1 MNNSHLTAYALDF
14 VSFLIQ
20 KTRNRN
26 KIRNIIL
33 FGSVARQDESK
44 ESDID
49 IFVDILEDNKIIEK
63 EINFILENFTDSVK
77 YKNYWKLF
85 GIKNEIK
92 LNIGNIDNWKELKP
106 SLIADGIVLYGKYKP
121 KIKEGQH
128 NVFFIW
134 ENIKPNAKRVLF
146 NKKVFGYKQNKK
158 SYHGLLVQY
167 KGERL
172 GKGCI
177 VVPIEH
183 SSFFHSLFKKFKVN
197 VRIKK
202 VLEYY

>member
-1 MNNSHLTAYALDF
+1 MNNSYLTAYALDF
-14 VSFLIQ
+14 TSFLIQ
-20 KTRNRN
+20 KTKNRD
-26 KIRNIIL
+26 KIRSIIL

-49 IFVDILEDNKIIEK
+49 IFVDIIKDNEVIEK
-63 EINFILENFTDSVK
+63 EIYFILENFIDSIK
-77 YKNYWKLF
+77 HKDYWKLF
-85 GIKNEIK
+85 GVKSEIK
-92 LNIGNIDNWKELKP
+92 LTIGDIDNWKELKP

-121 KIKEGQH
+121 KIKEGEH
-128 NVFFIW
+128 KVFFIW

-146 NKKVFGYKQNKK
+146 NKKVFGYRQNKK
-158 SYHGLLVQY
+158 SYQGLLVQY

-177 VVPIEH
+177 VMPIEH
-183 SSFFHSLFKKFKVN
+183 TSLFHSLFKKFKVN

-202 VLEYY
+202 VLDYY